1 MILNIYRDR
10 YEPRFILH
18 SNDFII
24 EHDLHPLKIDYTG
37 GGINSINISFKPK
50 PQKCKLMLGFSISNS
65 NNRYIQNLN
74 FENITRLQ
82 DLNNYTFSAIFNILP
97 NLISIGDIDLRELI
111 LVKSLIVTKEEFK
124 SFIYQNIH
132 FSNIFR
138 SCFLSTDKYNFIR
151 LYLLRTWLCS
161 YIPDTDK
168 MRYINY
174 SLNILLRRVLNSL

>member
-10 YEPRFILH
+10 YQPRFILY

-24 EHDLHPLKIDYTG
+24 EHDLHPLIIDYTG
-37 GGINSINISFKPK
+37 DINNINILFKPK
-50 PQKCKLMLGFSISNS
+50 PQKYKLELGFSISNMS
-65 NNRYIQNLN
+65 NYSLNL
-74 FENITRLQ
+74 ENITRLQ
-82 DLNNYTFSAIFNILP
+82 DLNICTFSAIFNIIP

-111 LVKSLIVTKEEFK
+111 LIKSLIVTKEEFK

-138 SCFLSTDKYNFIR
+138 GCFLSTKKCNFIR

-168 MRYINY
+168 MRCIDYT
-174 SLNILLRRVLNSL
+174 LNKLLGSVLNSL

>member
-10 YEPRFILH
+10 YELILH

-24 EHDLHPLKIDYTG
+24 ERDLHPLKIDYTG
-37 GGINSINISFKPK
+37 DINNITISFKPK
-50 PQKCKLMLGFSISNS
+50 PQKCKLELGFSISNMS
-65 NNRYIQNLN
+65 NYSLN
-74 FENITRLQ
+74 IENITRLQ
-82 DLNNYTFSAIFNILP
+82 DLNIYTFSAIFNILP
-97 NLISIGDIDLRELI
+97 NSISIGDIDLRELI
-111 LVKSLIVTKEEFK
+111 LVKSLIVTKAEFQ

-132 FSNIFR
+132 FSSIFR
-138 SCFLSTDKYNFIR
+138 SCFLSTNKYNFIR